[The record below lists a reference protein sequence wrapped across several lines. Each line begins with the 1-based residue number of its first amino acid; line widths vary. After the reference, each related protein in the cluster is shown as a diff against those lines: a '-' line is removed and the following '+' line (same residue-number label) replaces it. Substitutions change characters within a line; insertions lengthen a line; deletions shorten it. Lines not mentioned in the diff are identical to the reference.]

1 MAYLLSGERPAVAAL
16 PNNPL
21 VGVRAWL
28 KRVRAERSRRLALES
43 LLDLEEHRLDDL
55 GISRSEVIDALRR

>member
-1 MAYLLSGERPAVAAL
+1 MAYSLPGERPAVAAL

-28 KRVRAERSRRLALES
+28 KRIRAAHARRIALTS
-43 LLDLEEHRLDDL
+43 LLEYEEHRLDDL
-55 GISRSEVIDALRR
+55 GISRSQVIEALRR